1 MNMTLRLRSLIPY
14 VLLLI
19 LSLPILVG
27 YFWLLESSFS
37 VRTFGLR
44 AEGLTL
50 DNWKF
55 LLEPIRS
62 RPVIWQVLFNTLAFA
77 VPLALLDMTVSSMA
91 GYALSR
97 LRFPG
102 RRMFLSFTIILHA
115 FPSATLLIAL
125 FFVLR
130 AVRLYDSIIGV
141 ILVSVSLSL
150 PLGIWLMKGFFDNV
164 SWDIE
169 MAALIDGCSRLR
181 AWRSVILPIVRPG
194 LAALCIFSFLNGWG
208 AYIIPYTFLVTAN
221 IQPIS
226 VYLQSLTGDY
236 SYVNFGV
243 VTAVGLFQLIP
254 VLIFYTFAQRF
265 LLNLYSGGLKGSA

>member
-1 MNMTLRLRSLIPY
+1 MTPRLRAAFPY
-14 VLLLI
+14 LVLVL
-19 LSLPILVG
+19 LSLPIVVG
-27 YFWLLESSFS
+27 YFWLFESSIS
-37 VRTFGLR
+37 VRTYGLR

-50 DNWKF
+50 ENWRF

-62 RPVIWQVLFNTLAFA
+62 HPSIWQVLLSTLAFA
-77 VPLALLDMTVSSMA
+77 VSLALLDIMISSMA

-102 RRMFLSFTIILHA
+102 RRMFLSFTILLHA

-130 AVRLYDSIIGV
+130 AVRLYDSILGV
-141 ILVSVSLSL
+141 ILVSVSLEL

-169 MAALIDGCSRLR
+169 MAALIDGCSRFR
-181 AWRSVILPIVRPG
+181 AWWSVVLPIVRPG
-194 LAALCIFSFLNGWG
+194 LAALLVFAFLSGWG

-236 SYVNFGV
+236 TFVNYGV
-243 VTAVGLFQLIP
+243 VAAVGLFQLVP
-254 VLIFYTFAQRF
+254 VLICYAIAQRS
-265 LLNLYSGGLKGSA
+265 LLNLYSGGVKGSA

>member
-1 MNMTLRLRSLIPY
+1 MTQRLRSSIPY
-14 VLLLI
+14 LLLI
-19 LSLPILVG
+19 LLTLPILVG
-27 YFWLLESSFS
+27 YFWLFESSIS
-37 VRTFGLR
+37 ARTYGLR
-44 AEGLTL
+44 VEGLTL
-50 DNWKF
+50 ENWRF

-62 RPVIWQVLFNTLAFA
+62 RPSIWQVLLSTLAFA
-77 VPLALLDMTVSSMA
+77 VPLAMLDVTISSMA

-97 LRFPG
+97 LKFPG
-102 RRMFLSFTIILHA
+102 RRTFLSFTIILHA
-115 FPSATLLIAL
+115 FPSATLLIAI

-130 AVRLYDSIIGV
+130 AVRLYDSILGV
-141 ILVSVSLSL
+141 ILVSVSLGL

-181 AWRSVILPIVRPG
+181 AWWSVILPIVRPG
-194 LAALCIFSFLNGWG
+194 LAALLVFSFLGGWG
-208 AYIIPYTFLVTAN
+208 AYIIPYTFLVTAT

-236 SYVNFGV
+236 TFVNYGV

-254 VLIFYTFAQRF
+254 VIIFYAFTQRY
-265 LLNLYSGGLKGSA
+265 LLNLYSGGVKGST

>member
-1 MNMTLRLRSLIPY
+1 MTPRLRASIPY
-14 VLLLI
+14 LLLI
-19 LSLPILVG
+19 LLSLPILVG
-27 YFWLLESSFS
+27 YFWLFESSIS
-37 VRTFGLR
+37 ARTYGLQ

-50 DNWKF
+50 ENWRF

-62 RPVIWQVLFNTLAFA
+62 RPSIWQVLLSTLAFA
-77 VPLALLDMTVSSMA
+77 VPLALLDVTISSMA

-102 RRMFLSFTIILHA
+102 RRTFLSFTIILHA

-130 AVRLYDSIIGV
+130 AVRLYDSILGV
-141 ILVSVSLSL
+141 ILVSVSLEL

-164 SWDIE
+164 SWDLE

-181 AWRSVILPIVRPG
+181 AWWSVVLPIVRPG
-194 LAALCIFSFLNGWG
+194 LAALMVFAFLGGWG
-208 AYIIPYTFLVTAN
+208 AYIIPYTFLVTAS

-226 VYLQSLTGDY
+226 VYLQGLTGDY
-236 SYVNFGV
+236 TFVNYGV
-243 VTAVGLFQLIP
+243 VAAVGLFQLVP
-254 VLIFYTFAQRF
+254 VLIFYAFAQRS

>member
-1 MNMTLRLRSLIPY
+1 MTTRVRSLVPY
-14 VLLLI
+14 LLLI
-19 LSLPILVG
+19 VLSAPILVG
-27 YFWLLESSFS
+27 YLWLFESSIS
-37 VRTFGLR
+37 LRTHGLK

-50 DNWKF
+50 DNWRF

-62 RPVIWQVLFNTLAFA
+62 RPSIWRVLLSTLAFA
-77 VPLALLDMTVSSMA
+77 VPLALLEMTISSMA

-97 LRFPG
+97 LKFRG

-115 FPSATLLIAL
+115 FPSATLLIAI

-130 AVRLYDSIIGV
+130 AVRLYDSILGV
-141 ILVSVSLSL
+141 ILVSASLGL

-169 MAALIDGCSRLR
+169 MAALIDGCSRLG
-181 AWRSVILPIVRPG
+181 AWWKVVLPIVRPG
-194 LAALCIFSFLNGWG
+194 LAALLVFSFLGGWG
-208 AYIIPYTFLVTAN
+208 AYIIPYTFLVTAT

-236 SYVNFGV
+236 TFVNYGV

-254 VLIFYTFAQRF
+254 VIIFYTFTQRT
-265 LLNLYSGGLKGSA
+265 LLNLYSGGMKGSA

>member
-1 MNMTLRLRSLIPY
+1 MAPRLRASFPY
-14 VLLLI
+14 LLLVV

-27 YFWLLESSFS
+27 YFWLFESSVS
-37 VRTFGLR
+37 ARTFGLR

-50 DNWKF
+50 ENWRF

-62 RPVIWQVLFNTLAFA
+62 HPSIWQVLLSTLAFA
-77 VPLALLDMTVSSMA
+77 VPLALLDMTISSMA

-130 AVRLYDSIIGV
+130 AVRLYDSILGV
-141 ILVSVSLSL
+141 VLVSVSLEL

-181 AWRSVILPIVRPG
+181 AWWSVVLPIVRPG
-194 LAALCIFSFLNGWG
+194 LAALMIFSFLGGWG
-208 AYIIPYTFLVTAN
+208 AYIIPYTFLVTAT

-236 SYVNFGV
+236 TFVNYGV
-243 VTAVGLFQLIP
+243 VAAVGLFQLVP
-254 VLIFYTFAQRF
+254 VLIFYTFAQRS
-265 LLNLYSGGLKGSA
+265 LLNLYSGGMKGSA

>member
-1 MNMTLRLRSLIPY
+1 MTPRLRAFFPY
-14 VLLLI
+14 ALLVL

-27 YFWLLESSFS
+27 YFWLFESSIS
-37 VRTFGLR
+37 TRTFGLR

-50 DNWKF
+50 ENWRF
-55 LLEPIRS
+55 LVEPIRS
-62 RPVIWQVLFNTLAFA
+62 RPSIWQVLLSTLAFA
-77 VPLALLDMTVSSMA
+77 VPLALLDMTISSMA

-115 FPSATLLIAL
+115 FPSATLLIAI

-130 AVRLYDSIIGV
+130 AVRLYDSILGV
-141 ILVSVSLSL
+141 VLVSVSLEL
-150 PLGIWLMKGFFDNV
+150 PLGIWLMKGFFDGV
-164 SWDIE
+164 SWDME

-181 AWRSVILPIVRPG
+181 AWWSVILPVVRPG
-194 LAALCIFSFLNGWG
+194 LAALLVFSFLGGWG
-208 AYIIPYTFLVTAN
+208 AYIIPYTFLVTAS

-236 SYVNFGV
+236 TFVNYGV

-254 VLIFYTFAQRF
+254 VVIFYTFAQRS
-265 LLNLYSGGLKGSA
+265 LLNLYSGGMKGSA

>member
-1 MNMTLRLRSLIPY
+1 MTLRLRASFPY
-14 VLLLI
+14 LVLVL

-27 YFWLLESSFS
+27 YFWLFESSIS
-37 VRTFGLR
+37 VRTYGLR

-50 DNWKF
+50 ENWRF

-62 RPVIWQVLFNTLAFA
+62 HPSIWQVLLSTLAFA
-77 VPLALLDMTVSSMA
+77 VSLALLNITISSMA

-102 RRMFLSFTIILHA
+102 RRMFLSSTIILHA

-130 AVRLYDSIIGV
+130 AVRLYDSILGV
-141 ILVSVSLSL
+141 VLVSVSLEL

-181 AWRSVILPIVRPG
+181 AWWSVVLPIVRPG
-194 LAALCIFSFLNGWG
+194 LAALLIFAFLSGWG
-208 AYIIPYTFLVTAN
+208 AYIIPYTFLVTAS

-236 SYVNFGV
+236 TFVNYGV
-243 VTAVGLFQLIP
+243 VAAVGLFQLVP
-254 VLIFYTFAQRF
+254 VLIFYAFAQRS
-265 LLNLYSGGLKGSA
+265 LLNLYSGGMKGSA

>member
-1 MNMTLRLRSLIPY
+1 MSIRVRSLVPY
-14 VLLLI
+14 VLLI
-19 LSLPILVG
+19 GLSAPILVG
-27 YFWLLESSFS
+27 YFWLFESSLS
-37 VRTFGLR
+37 ARTYGLK

-50 DNWKF
+50 ENWRF
-55 LLEPIRS
+55 LVEPIRS
-62 RPVIWQVLFNTLAFA
+62 RPGIWRVLLSTLAFA
-77 VPLALLDMTVSSMA
+77 VPLSLLDMTVSSMA

-97 LRFPG
+97 LKFPG
-102 RRMFLSFTIILHA
+102 RRNFLSFTIVLHA
-115 FPSATLLIAL
+115 FPSATLLIAI

-130 AVRLYDSIIGV
+130 AVRLYDSILGV
-141 ILVSVSLSL
+141 VLVSASLGL

-181 AWRSVILPIVRPG
+181 AWWKVVLPIVRPG
-194 LAALCIFSFLNGWG
+194 LAALVVFSFLSGWG
-208 AYIIPYTFLVTAN
+208 AYIIPYTFLVTAG

-236 SYVNFGV
+236 TFVNYGV

-254 VLIFYTFAQRF
+254 VVIFYTFAQRS
-265 LLNLYSGGLKGSA
+265 LLNLYSGGMKGSA

>member
-1 MNMTLRLRSLIPY
+1 MTLRLRSLTPY
-14 VLLLI
+14 LLLII
-19 LSLPILVG
+19 LSLPIVVG
-27 YFWLLESSFS
+27 YFWLFESSFAA
-37 VRTFGLR
+37 RTFGLR
-44 AEGLTL
+44 AESLTL
-50 DNWKF
+50 ENWRF
-55 LLEPIRS
+55 LVEPIRS
-62 RPVIWQVLFNTLAFA
+62 HPIVWQVLFSTLAFA
-77 VPLALLDMTVSSMA
+77 VPLSLLDMIISSMA

-97 LRFPG
+97 LKFPG

-130 AVRLYDSIIGV
+130 AVRLYDSILGV
-141 ILVSVSLSL
+141 VLVSVSLSL

-181 AWRSVILPIVRPG
+181 AWRSVVLPIVRPG
-194 LAALCIFSFLNGWG
+194 LAALLVFSFLNGWG

-236 SYVNFGV
+236 TYVNFGV
-243 VTAVGLFQLIP
+243 VTAIGLFQLFP
-254 VLIFYTFAQRF
+254 VLIFYTFAQRV